1 MKKSKKRT
9 SEQVVALVVSHLF
22 VLPTNKRNKRIL
34 LPDNIIISLPRK
46 KEKIKE
52 EERIKRTNEKKIIIV
67 SNRRIKRG
75 ESTSVVMCKVL
86 SCPYKRERDGEG
98 IKEEGAS
105 VFGEYQGE
113 KSEGV

>member
-1 MKKSKKRT
+1 M
-9 SEQVVALVVSHLF
+9 
-22 VLPTNKRNKRIL
+22 P
-34 LPDNIIISLPRK
+34 
-46 KEKIKE
+46 
-52 EERIKRTNEKKIIIV
+52 
-67 SNRRIKRG
+67 
-75 ESTSVVMCKVL
+75 